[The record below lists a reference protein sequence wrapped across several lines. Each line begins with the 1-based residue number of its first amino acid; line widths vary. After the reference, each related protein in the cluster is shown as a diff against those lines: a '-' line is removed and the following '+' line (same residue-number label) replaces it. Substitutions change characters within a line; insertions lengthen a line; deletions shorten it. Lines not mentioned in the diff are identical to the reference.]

1 MQVVLEAN
9 PTGELKAWA
18 PNPEE
23 ALFEYNEIFCSRC
36 YGPLPLQAPEWAG
49 LPLAQLQED
58 RSQPFV
64 VVDAGMN
71 LGVFELHLQR
81 LATRPMTSLAFE
93 PAPEVFKLAVQSCRE
108 AGIDVMEHYELPA
121 EPLQLRSE
129 PGIQVHAFQM
139 ALSDASGTLSFTHFP
154 DSPANSALSRHLPK
168 QRWLEGYVPASVELE
183 VPCCRLSQVL
193 EALDPPLSGA
203 TVFLKGDV
211 EGAEVDLLRGLDD
224 EHWAWVCG
232 LAIEAAETKDEL
244 IELCK
249 QHGLEKL
256 HALKQPSP
264 EGDTSRTDTEVLHM
278 VFAAR
283 E

>member
-1 MQVVLEAN
+1 
-9 PTGELKAWA
+9 
-18 PNPEE
+18 
-23 ALFEYNEIFCSRC
+23 
-36 YGPLPLQAPEWAG
+36 
-49 LPLAQLQED
+49 
-58 RSQPFV
+58 
-64 VVDAGMN
+64 
-71 LGVFELHLQR
+71 
-81 LATRPMTSLAFE
+81 
-93 PAPEVFKLAVQSCRE
+93 
-108 AGIDVMEHYELPA
+108 
-121 EPLQLRSE
+121 
-129 PGIQVHAFQM
+129 
-139 ALSDASGTLSFTHFP
+139 
-154 DSPANSALSRHLPK
+154 
-168 QRWLEGYVPASVELE
+168 
-183 VPCCRLSQVL
+183 
-193 EALDPPLSGA
+193 A